1 MHNFNEIL
9 NFKNNNNIFE
19 EEEIININ
27 KQTIKIGVKQRTTRK
42 YLTLVSGIDTK
53 YDYKTLLSDI
63 KKEFQCNGAIIENKK
78 NERVIQLNGNQKDK
92 MFHFLINNNIATRDM
107 IKLSGI

>member
-9 NFKNNNNIFE
+9 NFTPFNNIFE
-19 EEEIININ
+19 EDEITNIN
-27 KQTIKIGVKQRTTRK
+27 KQTIKIGVKQRNTKK
-42 YLTLVSGIDTK
+42 YLTMITGIDTK

-78 NERVIQLNGNQKDK
+78 NEKVIQLNGNQKDK
-92 MFHFLINNNIATRDM
+92 MFKFLIDNNIATRDM